1 MSTLAS
7 IDFVLSVRRYPL
19 SRSAGSLGPRQR
31 RSHARTVPGSTRAI
45 PTGRCIEFALMPKPD
60 ELILDIATLVESGQ
74 SNQMSL
80 TVVTGGTVITG
91 RLAPEAMWRQRVS
104 EVLKDSDR
112 LGEFSSVFDTPV
124 KRDGPPTHLHFH
136 VARIL
141 QGTVGI
147 PETGGMYRVAI
158 EDVSAW
164 TVGDFSYSD
173 H

>member
-1 MSTLAS
+1 MS
-7 IDFVLSVRRYPL
+7 
-19 SRSAGSLGPRQR
+19 
-31 RSHARTVPGSTRAI
+31 
-45 PTGRCIEFALMPKPD
+45 KPD
-60 ELILDIATLVESGQ
+60 ELLVDVASLVESGQ

-80 TVVTGGTVITG
+80 TVVTGGAVITG
-91 RLAPEAMWRQRVS
+91 RLAPEAVWRQRVS
-104 EVLKDSDR
+104 EVLTDSDR
-112 LGEFSSVFDTPV
+112 LAEFSAVFDAPA
-124 KRDGPPTHLHFH
+124 KKDEPPAYLHFH

-158 EDVSAW
+158 EDISAW

>member
-1 MSTLAS
+1 MS
-7 IDFVLSVRRYPL
+7 
-19 SRSAGSLGPRQR
+19 
-31 RSHARTVPGSTRAI
+31 
-45 PTGRCIEFALMPKPD
+45 KPD
-60 ELILDIATLVESGQ
+60 ELLVDIAAKVESEQ

-91 RLAPEAMWRQRVS
+91 RLAPEAVWRQRVS
-104 EVLKDSDR
+104 EVLADSPR
-112 LGEFSSVFDTPV
+112 LDDFAGAFGPSAP
-124 KRDGPPTHLHFH
+124 KDGPPTHLHFH

-147 PETGGMYRVAI
+147 PETGGMYRVSI

-164 TVGDFSYSD
+164 TVGDFSYTD

>member
-1 MSTLAS
+1 MS
-7 IDFVLSVRRYPL
+7 
-19 SRSAGSLGPRQR
+19 
-31 RSHARTVPGSTRAI
+31 
-45 PTGRCIEFALMPKPD
+45 KPD
-60 ELILDIATLVESGQ
+60 ELLVDIAALVESGQ

-80 TVVTGGTVITG
+80 TVVAGGAVITG
-91 RLAPEAMWRQRVS
+91 RLAPEAVWRQRVS
-104 EVLKDSDR
+104 EVLTDSAR
-112 LGEFSSVFDTPV
+112 LGEFSGIFSASPS
-124 KRDGPPTHLHFH
+124 KGRPPTHLHFH

-164 TVGDFSYSD
+164 TMGDFSYSD

>member
-1 MSTLAS
+1 MS
-7 IDFVLSVRRYPL
+7 
-19 SRSAGSLGPRQR
+19 
-31 RSHARTVPGSTRAI
+31 
-45 PTGRCIEFALMPKPD
+45 KPD
-60 ELILDIATLVESGQ
+60 ELLVHVAALVESGR

-80 TVVTGGTVITG
+80 TVVTGGAVITG
-91 RLAPEAMWRQRVS
+91 RLASEAVWRQRVS
-104 EVLKDSDR
+104 EVLTDSDR
-112 LGEFSSVFDTPV
+112 LGEFAAVFDAPV
-124 KRDGPPTHLHFH
+124 KEDGPPTHLHFH

>member
-1 MSTLAS
+1 MS
-7 IDFVLSVRRYPL
+7 
-19 SRSAGSLGPRQR
+19 
-31 RSHARTVPGSTRAI
+31 
-45 PTGRCIEFALMPKPD
+45 KPD
-60 ELILDIATLVESGQ
+60 ELLVDVAALVESGQ

-80 TVVTGGTVITG
+80 TVVTGGAVITG
-91 RLAPEAMWRQRVS
+91 RLAPEAVWRQRVS
-104 EVLKDSDR
+104 DVLMDSDR
-112 LGEFSSVFDTPV
+112 LSEFSAVFETPT
-124 KRDGPPTHLHFH
+124 KNGPPTHLHFH

-164 TVGDFSYSD
+164 TMGDFSYSD

>member
-1 MSTLAS
+1 MSN
-7 IDFVLSVRRYPL
+7 
-19 SRSAGSLGPRQR
+19 
-31 RSHARTVPGSTRAI
+31 
-45 PTGRCIEFALMPKPD
+45 PD
-60 ELILDIATLVESGQ
+60 ELLVDIAGMVESEQ

-80 TVVTGGTVITG
+80 TVVTSGAVITG
-91 RLAPEAMWRQRVS
+91 RLAPEAVWRQRVS
-104 EVLKDSDR
+104 EVLTDSDR
-112 LGEFSSVFDTPV
+112 LSSFSEIFTADEKPDEQQRVETD
-124 KRDGPPTHLHFH
+124 DGLAPTHLHFH

-158 EDVSAW
+158 QDVSAW